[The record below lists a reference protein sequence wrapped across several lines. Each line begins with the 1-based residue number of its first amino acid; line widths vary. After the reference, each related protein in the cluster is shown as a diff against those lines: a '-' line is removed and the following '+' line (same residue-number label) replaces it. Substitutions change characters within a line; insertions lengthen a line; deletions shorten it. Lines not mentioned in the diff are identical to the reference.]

1 MLYVFTALAGVLT
14 IYSLLCVVRII
25 LTWIPGASYTGFGRF
40 LSRVCDPY
48 LNLFKRGWLR
58 LGAIDFSSL
67 FALAVL
73 ALVGFILQYLGT
85 GAKVTFS
92 EILILTFSIIWNV
105 LASILFFLI
114 VILVIRLIVFLS
126 GADKYSPLWAQIDS
140 VLNPLVYTITKFF
153 TGNRL
158 VAYKNAMV
166 FAIILLLILRIGGV
180 FAVKALLKIC
190 AMIPF

>member
-25 LTWIPGASYTGFGRF
+25 LTWIPGASYTGVGRF

-153 TGNRL
+153 TGKRL

>member
-25 LTWIPGASYTGFGRF
+25 LTWIPGASYTGVGRF